1 MLLDGTDTK
10 GTERKKEIIN
20 EHIVFIDGF
29 KVYRNNRQ
37 KLEMVNEMIIFF
49 VERGRGEFATASRER

>member
-29 KVYRNNRQ
+29 KVYRNKPPEIGDGKRNDN
-37 KLEMVNEMIIFF
+37 LFC
-49 VERGRGEFATASRER
+49 